1 MSVSSPPKK
10 NAAHTFGVGLLSRA
24 NPDVF
29 QTNPTLAA
37 GDVKV
42 SIDFGAFAN
51 LTTLPV
57 VTPAGSEQVKVDLSA
72 AEMNGNK
79 IGILFRDA
87 AGAEWSD
94 LYIEL
99 ETVAA
104 QMDDLVRSTTPANT
118 LDVDAVGRVDMG
130 LWVGVAPNALIAG
143 RVDANAQVVGD
154 KTGYAIGAG
163 GIGPGSIAANTFT
176 SAEFDVS
183 ATPRIVKNTALNNFP
198 FLMVDS
204 TDHVTPKTGL
214 TWAAGSAQV
223 SIDGAAFANLTNLP
237 VEVSAGIYK
246 INLAA
251 ADLNG
256 DVVTLKFTGTGA
268 DTRLISVVTQP

>member
-10 NAAHTFGVGLLSRA
+10 NAAHTFFVALLSQA
-24 NPDVF
+24 NPNIF
-29 QTNPTLAA
+29 QANPTLAA

-42 SIDFGAFAN
+42 SIDGGAFAN
-51 LTTLPV
+51 LATLPAV
-57 VTPAGSEQVKVDLSA
+57 APAGGKQVQVDLSA

-79 IGILFRDA
+79 IGILFSDA

-118 LDVDAVGRVDMG
+118 LGVDAVGRVDMG

-154 KTGYAIGAG
+154 KTGYAIGVG
-163 GIGPGSIAANTFT
+163 GIPSTAFAAG
-176 SAEFDVS
+176 AIDAAAVAAD
-183 ATPRIVKNTALNNFP
+183 ATPRILKNTALNNFM